1 MWDAETGEKVSE
13 YVTKTHNLLS
23 VATFQ
28 KKHEMENLFVLEGT
42 NEIKQLSVA
51 VNKKSKNL
59 AIRNEDLFLVDS
71 IKASLEGSFTAF
83 CCDMFGYLILIAES
97 SGKIFVLPF
106 SSTKMPK
113 KRVEFSGHCNPVTRM
128 HFSLDNNYLITC
140 SIDGTIIV
148 WKITANFSFQESV
161 QMSSFNEVLIPK
173 TEFQAISFD
182 QSVKNTDLK
191 QQNEAVSYDLKL
203 KEMSNSE
210 KIKALDYNCKLN
222 LSSMRSLLI
231 ELRSDN
237 ELKAREFETKLELL
251 LNMFQNDLQ
260 VIKDNSESELIK
272 KYNQYEILNKTRK
285 ELLQNGLKKRESIA
299 NEKEQDMEIENIYKF
314 KIEEINKK
322 HKEEL
327 CKMELDIRLNEEEN
341 LQIEVEGD
349 DEIEKLRKNYENKS
363 NFYKKD
369 NEQLQLDVC
378 FMRKKLIY
386 EDEKI
391 QNLNSKGE
399 ALAEFLK
406 YKQKKL
412 NELEFRIE
420 SLKVQVE
427 TSTKVLASKDEKS
440 FKIKQKNQ
448 RLEKMRFINEH
459 EIVEFQNNIN
469 PLKDENKRLIETINE
484 NEKKCHETMERIK
497 RFKRL
502 KEKYKSN
509 LQSAKERFY
518 KMKGKLKR
526 LQRLQKHFSNAI
538 ISLTEIRDE
547 ALIEI
552 EFEKIFKKLPQINN
566 EIAIDKEAILEI
578 DKQLEGLKRVV
589 KRQAKETEK
598 LDVESKETILL
609 NIKENLF
616 FGENLKTTLMKR
628 VYLEKQFKNL
638 KKKIGMKKTNESAVI
653 EMFKKAM
660 NLYKIA

>member
-448 RLEKMRFINEH
+448 RLEKMRFIN
-459 EIVEFQNNIN
+459 
-469 PLKDENKRLIETINE
+469 
-484 NEKKCHETMERIK
+484 
-497 RFKRL
+497 
-502 KEKYKSN
+502 
-509 LQSAKERFY
+509 
-518 KMKGKLKR
+518 
-526 LQRLQKHFSNAI
+526 
-538 ISLTEIRDE
+538 
-547 ALIEI
+547 
-552 EFEKIFKKLPQINN
+552 
-566 EIAIDKEAILEI
+566 
-578 DKQLEGLKRVV
+578 
-589 KRQAKETEK
+589 
-598 LDVESKETILL
+598 
-609 NIKENLF
+609 
-616 FGENLKTTLMKR
+616 
-628 VYLEKQFKNL
+628 
-638 KKKIGMKKTNESAVI
+638 
-653 EMFKKAM
+653 
-660 NLYKIA
+660 